1 MGNTART
8 ALAALA
14 GAAVVTAGAVA
25 FAGAS
30 AAAGPAPAPAVQA
43 GQVTCVIDSGGYCT
57 VTHGLGEVPEAIV
70 VSPITPD
77 AAYGYLLST
86 VQDSAT
92 ATTFRV
98 RAMAT
103 QDTPKTSGRIWFS
116 YAAYATASVPGTP
129 TPPVTSDTP
138 TPSTSRTP
146 ASDLPTPAPGTSLTP
161 TSDFPA
167 PGTSLEPTP
176 PFPTPAPSSR

>member
-1 MGNTART
+1 MGNTARN
-8 ALAALA
+8 ALATLA

-43 GQVTCVIDSGGYCT
+43 GQATCVIDSGGYCT
-57 VTHGLGEVPEAIV
+57 VPHGLGEVPEAIV
-70 VSPITPD
+70 VSPITPG

-98 RAMAT
+98 RAIAT

-116 YAAYATASVPGTP
+116 YAAYATAPVPGTP
-129 TPPVTSDTP
+129 TPTVTSD

-146 ASDLPTPAPGTSLTP
+146 TSDLPAPT
-161 TSDFPA
+161 
-167 PGTSLEPTP
+167 
-176 PFPTPAPSSR
+176 PSSR